1 MKNYLH
7 RVVGLYPTRTE
18 AESARDLLAQYG
30 LAPDSMSIL
39 EPGNDAAGSQAQADS
54 DDVLKEMLRD
64 GAIGTAV
71 GTLAGAI
78 GTAALATA
86 NISLFIANPVLG
98 TLAMLGWG
106 ASTGAIVG
114 AVAGAENDKG
124 DVSDLVKNALEKGH
138 VALIAHTA
146 TEQETDY
153 TRKIIG
159 NSMLEP
165 GPGASAL

>member
-7 RVVGLYPTRTE
+7 RVLGLYATRAAAE
-18 AESARDLLAQYG
+18 AARDLLAQRG
-30 LAPDSMSIL
+30 LAPEKIKIL
-39 EPGNDAAGSQAQADS
+39 ETERDSLGQAVKADS

-78 GTAALATA
+78 GTAALAAA

-114 AVAGAENDKG
+114 AVVGAENSKG
-124 DVSDLVKNALEKGH
+124 DVSDLVKNALENGH

-146 TEQETDY
+146 TEEETNY
-153 TRKIIG
+153 ARQIIG
-159 NSMLEP
+159 DSMHES
-165 GPGASAL
+165 GGAAITY

>member
-1 MKNYLH
+1 MENTLH
-7 RVVGLYPTRTE
+7 RVFGLYATRAA
-18 AESARDLLAQYG
+18 AESARDLLAQHG
-30 LAPDSMSIL
+30 LAPEKIKIL
-39 EPGNDAAGSQAQADS
+39 EAGRDGPGREAEADS

-78 GTAALATA
+78 GTAALAAA

-114 AVAGAENDKG
+114 AVVGAENSKG
-124 DVSDLVKNALEKGH
+124 DVSDLVKNALENGH

-146 TEQETDY
+146 TEQETNY
-153 TRKIIG
+153 ARQIIG
-159 NSMLEP
+159 DSMHEP
-165 GPGASAL
+165 GAATRTS